1 MGYIVADLAAD
12 LESEKLLL
20 AESMAGLAEK
30 HPDVMARTQLAG
42 GLPQEELVLMGER
55 MNLIVVGAH
64 QSGSV
69 KRMLFGSVAIAVTE
83 HAICPVAVVPLAEVE

>member
-1 MGYIVADLAAD
+1 
-12 LESEKLLL
+12 
-20 AESMAGLAEK
+20 
-30 HPDVMARTQLAG
+30 
-42 GLPQEELVLMGER
+42 MGER